1 MYVRDISHSMRTDAS
16 GRLRQDGQ
24 ERGLRPLYPRLP
36 GEWVSRAVRIAMP
49 AFAWAQLDALV
60 ARAAAGA
67 ETGAR
72 ATGEAVMALMA
83 GNTGRTAHWLD
94 WEREKA
100 RRLLAMTGRAA

>member
-1 MYVRDISHSMRTDAS
+1 MRTDSS
-16 GRLRQDGQ
+16 GRLRRDGQ

-36 GEWVSRAVRIAMP
+36 GEWVSRAARITMP
-49 AFAWAQLDALV
+49 AFAWAQFDALV

-72 ATGEAVMALMA
+72 ATGRAVMALMTEDA
-83 GNTGRTAHWLD
+83 ARTVHWLD

-100 RRLLAMTGRAA
+100 RRLLGAAGRAA